1 MGRSGRLFLL
11 LRPYALLFVA
21 NLVATFVASVMDGAT
36 FVLLIPFLRT
46 LFGHDPL
53 NVAGGSAVE
62 RLLAVVVGPWFAA
75 GSPGAALRNV
85 VLVLVAAM
93 VIKNVLAYLASV
105 SSVAIQENVV
115 RDLRVRLFGHLQTL
129 PLDFFQRTRGGQLLS
144 RVINDTDAVKTV
156 VTAALAS
163 LVQNVSL
170 IVVYVAILVGL
181 SWQLTLVALVCAPLL
196 VLIVRP
202 MVGRVRWRSRE
213 QADQR
218 GELTSLVSELVGS
231 IKLVRAYVAE
241 AFEAD
246 RFRALANRYRKGV
259 LRAQRYAL
267 LTSPVSEVFAG
278 AVIVLIFVVG
288 TRLALGQAALLEP
301 AVLIA
306 FIAVAL
312 RLMSPVKSVAN
323 YPTTMA
329 GALAAADRVFE
340 VLDLASEEG
349 DRPGEVP
356 ARFEQRIEYR
366 GVSFSYNGQA
376 PVLEGLDFEVRR
388 GQVVAVVGPSG
399 AGKTTLVDL
408 LPRFYEPKRGAILMD
423 GGPITRFTRTS
434 LRGLMGIVSQETILL
449 HDTVLANIS
458 YGRRDFTRD
467 PGQSAARAANAHDFV
482 SQLPEGYHTLL
493 GERGTR
499 LSGGE
504 RQRIAIARAL
514 LRDPPILILD
524 EATSALDMES
534 ERLVQEAIDR
544 LMARRTTFVIAHRL
558 ATVQHADLI
567 LVLAEGRIVERG
579 THATLYAAGGLYRRL
594 HETGALALR
603 EKIRDWNGEARVEGL
618 LVDYHHFYG
627 DFDTIATDRH
637 WYRREVRAIRLK
649 RGIRSYRDA
658 QGFRVGREE
667 RRLRARVTGA
677 RMFHYGWARPPQSMR
692 RKLVASQE
700 VFLEQADRIA
710 ARAAEQQVLYWTPLL
725 RRFTGSHPL
734 AVEAWIA
741 ARRAA
746 AAGPAV
752 GPRRLKLAHLRLY
765 LSDWFERLTGARLFE
780 YRNYVEV

>member
-11 LRPYALLFVA
+11 LRPYAFLFSA

-46 LFGHDPL
+46 VFGHDPL
-53 NVAGGSAVE
+53 PVAGGSAVE
-62 RLLAVVVGPWFAA
+62 RVLAVVVGPLLAA

-85 VLVLVAAM
+85 VLVLVGAM
-93 VIKNVLAYLASV
+93 VVKNVLAYLAALW
-105 SSVAIQENVV
+105 SVAIQENVV

-144 RVINDTDAVKTV
+144 RVINDTDGVKTV

-181 SWQLTLVALVCAPLL
+181 SWRLTLVVLVF
-196 VLIVRP
+196 IVRP
-202 MVGRVRWRSRE
+202 LVGRVRWRSRE

-246 RFRALANRYRKGV
+246 RFRQLANRYRKGV

-278 AVIVLIFVVG
+278 AVIVAIFAVG
-288 TRLALGQAALLEP
+288 TRLALGQASTLSPE
-301 AVLIA
+301 VLIA

-323 YPTTMA
+323 YPTAMA

-356 ARFEQRIEYR
+356 ARFEQRIEYQ

-376 PVLEGLDFEVRR
+376 PVLEGVDFEVRR

-423 GGPITRFTRTS
+423 GVPITRFTRTS
-434 LRGLMGIVSQETILL
+434 VRGLMGIVSQETILL
-449 HDTVLANIS
+449 NDTVLANIA
-458 YGRRDFTRD
+458 YGRNDFALE
-467 PGQSAARAANAHDFV
+467 QVQAAARAANAHDFV
-482 SQLPEGYHTLL
+482 SQLPEGYNTLL

-567 LVLAEGRIVERG
+567 VVLAEGRIVERG

-594 HETGALALR
+594 HAM
-603 EKIRDWNGEARVEGL
+603 
-618 LVDYHHFYG
+618 
-627 DFDTIATDRH
+627 
-637 WYRREVRAIRLK
+637 
-649 RGIRSYRDA
+649 
-658 QGFRVGREE
+658 QFR
-667 RRLRARVTGA
+667 T
-677 RMFHYGWARPPQSMR
+677 
-692 RKLVASQE
+692 
-700 VFLEQADRIA
+700 
-710 ARAAEQQVLYWTPLL
+710 
-725 RRFTGSHPL
+725 
-734 AVEAWIA
+734 
-741 ARRAA
+741 
-746 AAGPAV
+746 
-752 GPRRLKLAHLRLY
+752 
-765 LSDWFERLTGARLFE
+765 
-780 YRNYVEV
+780 

>member
-11 LRPYALLFVA
+11 LRPYALLFVG
-21 NLVATFVASVMDGAT
+21 NLVATFVASVLDGAT
-36 FVLLIPFLRT
+36 FVLLIPFLRA
-46 LFGHDPL
+46 LFGHEALPA
-53 NVAGGSAVE
+53 VGGSAVE
-62 RLLAVVVGPWFAA
+62 RLLAVVVGPLLAA
-75 GSPGAALRNV
+75 ASPGAALRNV
-85 VLVLVAAM
+85 VMALVGTLVL
-93 VIKNVLAYLASV
+93 KNVLTYLAAL
-105 SSVAIQENVV
+105 SSVVIQENVV

-144 RVINDTDAVKTV
+144 RVINDTDQVKTV

-163 LVQNVSL
+163 LVQNISL
-170 IVVYVAILVGL
+170 MLVYVAILVGL
-181 SWQLTLVALVCAPLL
+181 SWRLTLVALVCAPLL

-202 MVGRVRWRSRE
+202 VVGRVRWRSRE

-246 RFRALANRYRKGV
+246 RFRALADRYRKGV

-278 AVIVLIFVVG
+278 AVIVLIFAVG
-288 TRLALGQAALLEP
+288 TRLALGDAAALSPE
-301 AVLIA
+301 VLIA

-323 YPTTMA
+323 YPTAMA

-340 VLDLASEEG
+340 VLDLASEER

-366 GVSFSYNGQA
+366 GVAFSYNGQA
-376 PVLEGLDFEVRR
+376 PVLECVDFEVQR

-408 LPRFYEPKRGAILMD
+408 LPRFYEPTRGDILMD
-423 GGPITRFTRTS
+423 GVPISQFTRIS

-449 HDTVLANIS
+449 NDTVLANIS
-458 YGRRDFTRD
+458 YGRSDFTLA
-467 PGQSAARAANAHDFV
+467 QVQAAARAANAHDFV
-482 SQLPEGYHTLL
+482 SQLPDGYQTLL

-544 LMARRTTFVIAHRL
+544 LMAHRTTFVIAHRL
-558 ATVQHADLI
+558 ATVQHAHLI
-567 LVLAEGRIVERG
+567 VVLAEGRIVERG
-579 THATLYAAGGLYRRL
+579 SHATLYAAGGLYRRL
-594 HETGALALR
+594 H
-603 EKIRDWNGEARVEGL
+603 DM
-618 LVDYHHFYG
+618 
-627 DFDTIATDRH
+627 
-637 WYRREVRAIRLK
+637 
-649 RGIRSYRDA
+649 
-658 QGFRVGREE
+658 QFR
-667 RRLRARVTGA
+667 T
-677 RMFHYGWARPPQSMR
+677 
-692 RKLVASQE
+692 
-700 VFLEQADRIA
+700 
-710 ARAAEQQVLYWTPLL
+710 
-725 RRFTGSHPL
+725 
-734 AVEAWIA
+734 
-741 ARRAA
+741 
-746 AAGPAV
+746 
-752 GPRRLKLAHLRLY
+752 
-765 LSDWFERLTGARLFE
+765 
-780 YRNYVEV
+780 

>member
-21 NLVATFVASVMDGAT
+21 NLVATFVASGMDGAT

-62 RLLAVVVGPWFAA
+62 RLLAVVVGPLFAA

-144 RVINDTDAVKTV
+144 RVINDTDGVKTV

-170 IVVYVAILVGL
+170 IVVYVAILVGRA
-181 SWQLTLVALVCAPLL
+181 WQLTLVALVCAPLL

-202 MVGRVRWRSRE
+202 RVGRVRWRSRE

-288 TRLALGQAALLEP
+288 TRLALGQAA
-301 AVLIA
+301 
-306 FIAVAL
+306 
-312 RLMSPVKSVAN
+312 
-323 YPTTMA
+323 
-329 GALAAADRVFE
+329 
-340 VLDLASEEG
+340 
-349 DRPGEVP
+349 
-356 ARFEQRIEYR
+356 
-366 GVSFSYNGQA
+366 
-376 PVLEGLDFEVRR
+376 
-388 GQVVAVVGPSG
+388 VVGPSG

-423 GGPITRFTRTS
+423 GVPITRFTRTS

-449 HDTVLANIS
+449 NDTVLANIS
-458 YGRRDFTRD
+458 YGRSDFTLE
-467 PGQSAARAANAHDFV
+467 QVQAAARAANAHDFV
-482 SQLPEGYHTLL
+482 SQLPEGYRTLL

-594 HETGALALR
+594 H
-603 EKIRDWNGEARVEGL
+603 DM
-618 LVDYHHFYG
+618 
-627 DFDTIATDRH
+627 
-637 WYRREVRAIRLK
+637 
-649 RGIRSYRDA
+649 
-658 QGFRVGREE
+658 QFR
-667 RRLRARVTGA
+667 T
-677 RMFHYGWARPPQSMR
+677 
-692 RKLVASQE
+692 
-700 VFLEQADRIA
+700 
-710 ARAAEQQVLYWTPLL
+710 
-725 RRFTGSHPL
+725 
-734 AVEAWIA
+734 
-741 ARRAA
+741 
-746 AAGPAV
+746 
-752 GPRRLKLAHLRLY
+752 
-765 LSDWFERLTGARLFE
+765 
-780 YRNYVEV
+780 

>member
-85 VLVLVAAM
+85 VLVLVTAM

-246 RFRALANRYRKGV
+246 RFRKLANRYRKGV

-278 AVIVLIFVVG
+278 AVIVLIFAVG
-288 TRLALGQAALLEP
+288 TRLALGQAA
-301 AVLIA
+301 VLRPEVFIA

-323 YPTTMA
+323 YPTAMA
-329 GALAAADRVFE
+329 TALAAADRERGRHRRGV
-340 VLDLASEEG
+340 VGHGLDRRHQAQRHRDERDEHFRPQHGGLPQRQPCPDGEDQYD
-349 DRPGEVP
+349 DRPGEHFAHR
-356 ARFEQRIEYR
+356 AREQ
-366 GVSFSYNGQA
+366 GVALRAQHA
-376 PVLEGLDFEVRR
+376 LA
-388 GQVVAVVGPSG
+388 VAVGEPAKPIGFEALRHVRPHQLDRAHELAHETGELP
-399 AGKTTLVDL
+399 ALVRL
-408 LPRFYEPKRGAILMD
+408 LPRAAAHLPDHRAHDDDQERRAYQRHERQAPGEADEDREVDDDEADILQQRRERGGD
-423 GGPITRFTRTS
+423 RRFD
-434 LRGLMGIVSQETILL
+434 LVGVVD
-449 HDTVLANIS
+449 H
-458 YGRRDFTRD
+458 
-467 PGQSAARAANAHDFV
+467 PGQELPAA
-482 SQLPEGYHTLL
+482 
-493 GERGTR
+493 
-499 LSGGE
+499 
-504 RQRIAIARAL
+504 
-514 LRDPPILILD
+514 
-524 EATSALDMES
+524 SALE
-534 ERLVQEAIDR
+534 EGQREHLQVLVQ
-544 LMARRTTFVIAHRL
+544 M
-558 ATVQHADLI
+558 
-567 LVLAEGRIVERG
+567 
-579 THATLYAAGGLYRRL
+579 
-594 HETGALALR
+594 
-603 EKIRDWNGEARVEGL
+603 
-618 LVDYHHFYG
+618 
-627 DFDTIATDRH
+627 
-637 WYRREVRAIRLK
+637 
-649 RGIRSYRDA
+649 
-658 QGFRVGREE
+658 
-667 RRLRARVTGA
+667 
-677 RMFHYGWARPPQSMR
+677 
-692 RKLVASQE
+692 
-700 VFLEQADRIA
+700 
-710 ARAAEQQVLYWTPLL
+710 
-725 RRFTGSHPL
+725 HP
-734 AVEAWIA
+734 
-741 ARRAA
+741 
-746 AAGPAV
+746 
-752 GPRRLKLAHLRLY
+752 
-765 LSDWFERLTGARLFE
+765 
-780 YRNYVEV
+780 